1 MKTWKLLGF
10 ALLSLALCA
19 TSCNKPDKQKGGSQ
33 LALTINNGK
42 TSIAADGSDAATFT
56 VIQTKDDGTKIDVTT
71 TAEFTANGVAFEGY
85 KFTTKTAGTYTIV
98 ATYDGLTS
106 NEVRVTASSLSLSVD
121 LESIAA
127 NGQGTATFTVTY
139 EDRDVT
145 ADATITNLSSDEIY
159 PKGINTFTSPNY
171 TGEFQFSAQYNNL
184 TSNTVTVT
192 VVPATAPT
200 LRLIPS
206 VGRVNVNDIVTFT
219 VENNGT
225 DITDAAK
232 IKVVDGDYLEG
243 NSYTMTA
250 TGTVQFMAE
259 YEGATSPVVSV
270 STKEFFK
277 NVLIFKFTNIDCS
290 YCPQLAQS
298 IEIAAETQPIIDV
311 AIHYTR
317 TGAPDPMVKD
327 EALFA
332 DYRPYLMATGGIALP
347 QAFLD
352 MFEAQIPGAVSSDM
366 VVSYVK
372 PLAVRPAYAG
382 IAASAKADGSQVTAT
397 VNVTSASN
405 TRELYL
411 AVMLIEN
418 GIRYKQSGSNLGDN
432 YVHNHIYRELAT
444 ETIYG
449 EQLGTL
455 ANNQQVTKTYT
466 FDAANYDVNN
476 CHIVAYVLYKDG
488 ENYIATNAIDVP
500 MNNWV
505 DYEFVE

>member
-19 TSCNKPDKQKGGSQ
+19 TACNKPDNHKGGSSQ
-33 LALTINNGK
+33 LALTINDGK
-42 TSIAADGSDAATFT
+42 TSIAADGRDAATFT
-56 VIQTKDDGTKIDVTT
+56 VIQTKEDGTKIDVTT

-139 EDRDVT
+139 EDKDVT
-145 ADATITNLSSDEIY
+145 ADATITNLSSNEIY
-159 PKGINTFTSPNY
+159 PKGANTFTSPNY

-192 VVPATAPT
+192 VVPATAPA

-206 VGRVNVNDIVTFT
+206 AGRVNVNDVVTFT

-232 IKVVDGDYLEG
+232 ITLVDGDYLES
-243 NSYTMTA
+243 NTYTMAA

-277 NVLIFKFTNIDCS
+277 NVLIFKFTNVNCS
-290 YCPQLAQS
+290 YCPELAKS
-298 IEIAAETQPIIDV
+298 IEIAAETQPIVEV
-311 AIHYTR
+311 AIHSSVM
-317 TGAPDPMVKD
+317 GADPMIKD
-327 EALFA
+327 ENLFS
-332 DYRPYLMATGGIALP
+332 DFGKYYGSQLP
-347 QAFLD
+347 WAFLD
-352 MFEAQIPGAVSSDM
+352 MFQAQIQGAVSSDM
-366 VVSYVK
+366 VIGYVK
-372 PLAVRPAYAG
+372 PLALRPAYAG

-397 VNVTSASN
+397 VNVTSSSN
-405 TRELYL
+405 SRDLYL
-411 AVMLIEN
+411 AVMLVEN
-418 GIRYKQSGSNLGDN
+418 GIRYSQKGSDLGAN
-432 YVHNHIYRELAT
+432 YVHNHTYRALAT
-444 ETIYG
+444 STVYG

-466 FDAANYDVNN
+466 FDASQYDVNN

-505 DYEFVE
+505 DYEFAE